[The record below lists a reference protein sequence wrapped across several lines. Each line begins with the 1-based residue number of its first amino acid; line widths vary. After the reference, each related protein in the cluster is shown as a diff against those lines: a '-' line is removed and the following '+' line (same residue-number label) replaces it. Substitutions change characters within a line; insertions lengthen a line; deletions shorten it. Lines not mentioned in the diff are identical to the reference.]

1 MVLSDYRYYKKI
13 TIDSSKIDE
22 DLTHFPLPVPLSSG
36 TCSDIFS
43 EVGSNYNK
51 IAVFQGDQETQL
63 YCEVEQWEPVNN
75 KGLLWVS
82 RDNWVVVSG
91 TDTYIYLYF
100 DAAASDNTTYVGT
113 PGNRTEVWNSDF
125 AAVYTMAQDPS
136 GDTDCIIDSTSNGN
150 HGTPAG
156 SMTSGGLVDGEI
168 GKAIAFDGTDDYIES
183 SSNHGVTGSANRTI
197 IVSIKTTNSVVV
209 QRAFTI
215 GNASTGEEFSVYFD
229 GSGKFRIAITG
240 GNRIW
245 AETYADG
252 NSHRIAIFLA
262 GGSTNDLS
270 CFFDGAAATID
281 STVDTAINT
290 ADSHI
295 LIGVDTTKRYDFF
308 DGQIN
313 DIQFFS
319 TNLSAAWIKADYNA
333 QTDNLLTFGST
344 ELNTIG
350 YFEGYIIE
358 KNIPV
363 SRTVYMY
370 RRATGELLDKVT
382 SSGTDGYFY
391 VETFLDEAHNLV
403 CLASGTNYSDLF
415 YSKVYPTLF

>member
-1 MVLSDYRYYKKI
+1 
-13 TIDSSKIDE
+13 
-22 DLTHFPLPVPLSSG
+22 
-36 TCSDIFS
+36 
-43 EVGSNYNK
+43 
-51 IAVFQGDQETQL
+51 
-63 YCEVEQWEPVNN
+63 
-75 KGLLWVS
+75 
-82 RDNWVVVSG
+82 
-91 TDTYIYLYF
+91 
-100 DAAASDNTTYVGT
+100 
-113 PGNRTEVWNSDF
+113 
-125 AAVYTMAQDPS
+125 MAQDPS
-136 GDTDCIIDSTSNGN
+136 GGADCIIDSSGNGN

-295 LIGVDTTKRYDFF
+295 LIGVDATKRYDFF